1 MHRYRILVVED
12 DHAIRNGLA
21 VSGYDVL
28 SARDGYE
35 AMEMIHAEEYDLA
48 LLDVVLPGAN
58 GFELL
63 KRIREDRSTVPVLML
78 TAKGAEADK
87 VKGLKLG
94 ADDYV
99 VKPFSLLEVL
109 ARIEAVLRRSPE
121 RPSAVNRVMLPEGHL
136 DFAARAL
143 VLGEERVVLT
153 TKEFDLARHLAANAG
168 RIITREEILARVW
181 KMDPR
186 LVETRSIDTTIARL
200 REKMGKRNAAVI
212 RTLRGRGY
220 VWEDGA

>member
-12 DHAIRNGLA
+12 DHAIRNGLADALA

-143 VLGEERVVLT
+143 VLGEE
-153 TKEFDLARHLAANAG
+153 
-168 RIITREEILARVW
+168 ILARVW